1 MSDRE
6 SESLSHGLH
15 EPLSGAPVTEAASSA
30 PPEPALALPGE
41 REPGHAVLA
50 LRGWWDR
57 ASPNFRSSLLM
68 ILAYCFFSVMIT
80 LIKLVGA
87 HLPLAQILLV
97 RQVLVLALLALAVGH
112 GMRGVLRTTRP
123 GLQVMRASFSLGAM
137 FFGFL
142 AIIHLP
148 MAEATSLG
156 FSQVLFVTLGAI
168 VVLGEKVD
176 ARRWLAMAIGFAGV
190 LIILRP
196 SGQAM
201 SLFAISAIV
210 GAVFGAG
217 ITITVRMLGQTERTE
232 TILFW
237 QGLLMT
243 AALLVPAWWLWVPPT
258 PREWVMLITTGIV
271 GTAGQWLITR
281 AYQYGEASALA
292 PLDFVRLLL
301 ATLAGF
307 LVFGEIPDPVTV
319 LGASLVVLGTL
330 DTVRRNSRKPVRDP
344 DLG

>member
-1 MSDRE
+1 MSERE
-6 SESLSHGLH
+6 SDSLADGLH
-15 EPLSGAPVTEAASSA
+15 EPWSGATDHAAPVGA
-30 PPEPALALPGE
+30 PSGAMLPLPGE
-41 REPGHAVLA
+41 KEPGHAVIA

-68 ILAYCFFSVMIT
+68 ILAFCFFSVMIT

-87 HLPLAQILLV
+87 HLPLVQILLV
-97 RQVLVLALLALAVGH
+97 RQVLVLALLALAVGP
-112 GMRGVLRTTRP
+112 GMRGVLRTARP
-123 GLQVMRASFSLGAM
+123 GLQVMRAGFSLGAM

-176 ARRWLAMAIGFAGV
+176 ARRWLAMAVGFVGV

-196 SGQAM
+196 TGHAM
-201 SLFAISAIV
+201 SLYAISAIV
-210 GAVFGAG
+210 GAAFGAG
-217 ITITVRMLGQTERTE
+217 ITITVRMLGQSERTE

-243 AALLVPAWWLWVPPT
+243 AALLPPAIWLWVPPT
-258 PREWVMLITTGIV
+258 PREWLWLISTGIV

-301 ATLAGF
+301 ATLSGF

-330 DTVRRNSRKPVRDP
+330 DTVRRNSRKPIRDP